1 VIEEPITVA
10 FGVAAYRCHYTQAI
24 IFEDYAV
31 KVGPI
36 MPNLPSGEGQRLIAN
51 TDAAKAAHKQSIRWF
66 HESEANCNTC
76 MDLERVPHEKRK
88 GDSFLYGKCK
98 NPEQAKPPYPQRDGV
113 MMFPPDDPMHM
124 PCYQPRWTEETKL

>member
-1 VIEEPITVA
+1 MQEPITIA
-10 FGVAAYRCHYTQAI
+10 FGAALYACPYTGARI
-24 IFEDYAV
+24 IKDFAV

-36 MPNLPSGEGQRLIAN
+36 MPNLPAGAGQKMIAN
-51 TDAAKAAHKQSIRWF
+51 TDAAKGAHKQSIRWF

-76 MDLERVPHEKRK
+76 FYLERVPHVKRF

-98 NPEQAKPPYPQRDGV
+98 NQNHAKPPYPVRDGV

-124 PCYQPRWTEETKL
+124 ICYEPRWEAS